1 LGQGPIGPINKLPL
15 EEKSCEKSTSYDLY
29 SRKEK
34 TMKVVLNTIREE
46 DKKSVPIPQGTNL
59 DEVTSNMY
67 VPVGNYI
74 WVEGVLQPV
83 RWVVTGAL

>member
-1 LGQGPIGPINKLPL
+1 
-15 EEKSCEKSTSYDLY
+15 
-29 SRKEK
+29 
-34 TMKVVLNTIREE
+34 MKVVLNTIREE
-46 DKKSVPIPQGTNL
+46 DKKSVPDPQGTNL

-67 VPVGNYI
+67 VPVGNYT